1 MVKTV
6 SVGSAEKVKQRRR
19 KVLDGVG
26 TKHQDD
32 GQTYQPFATKYHIRE
47 LAETLLL

>member
-6 SVGSAEKVKQRRR
+6 SVGSAEKVKQRR